1 MDDFYGD
8 GCRLAARENYA
19 KNRGEPQLWF
29 KHKADFREGQQAPR
43 IRPEARDIVEK
54 NSMRVST
61 ACLAGFADRNGDSN
75 QVQGETVSMPRQR
88 LRTAEAGIIA
98 NRLKNPQEEWFDF
111 EGNQTL
117 QVKSKPPRVGAS
129 EAAAEFMRQ
138 QNRSS
143 DWFTTIG
150 KPVSS
155 RDAPRMRLKSSA
167 TADLR
172 ASSSDWFTHHAQ
184 AVGGDGEGKINSPN
198 GALRKNTRRVREE
211 GFEYAERSRGQENL
225 LKTVEMPDE
234 PRTGL
239 YRCPTR
245 ESRRNCCRLRGSL
258 SMAACLQNS
267 AVAANR
273 ISLQDA
279 AVDDYNHDYAPT
291 DADGN
296 TTKMAPKVHGEE
308 AMEWRSRGIGGSL
321 GHRIFAGTAPRPA
334 TALRVRPEAVEIR
347 DRMLSGNQLARR
359 IMQQDKDI
367 PLSPFRRSKMISSEA
382 QATFLRNRVGEMNE
396 LIGKDAKSTTSS
408 YPSKVQA
415 RVVNSDAAR
424 SIQARSTGAA
434 AQELLTHTNLC
445 EARPA
450 DRNTTADARLAA
462 EQNRVGSVGALLGY
476 HDRTLNG
483 SQSSPPQISQ
493 TSLRL
498 TNTEAR
504 TFAEQQ
510 RDGGTMRELMMT
522 G

>member
-308 AMEWRSRGIGGSL
+308 AMEWRSR
-321 GHRIFAGTAPRPA
+321 APRPA

-382 QATFLRNRVGEMNE
+382 QAIFLRNRVGEMNE

-483 SQSSPPQISQ
+483 SQPSPPQISQ